1 MVEEYRVKVS
11 RAYAKLIILL
21 IPAVLLI
28 GYLGAGLAARH
39 AGLELPLWLRIC
51 WSVYILTI
59 LHVATMGL
67 FGTFWLKLPIDR
79 MSFGTGKRWLQINI
93 AAVPI
98 SFGIFFFNGG
108 ATFAKDERILFS
120 WRRSLVELS
129 GCAVLLALAA
139 AIMQGDAPLNIL
151 AFWQQLIEGALSPFS
166 HAQLLLMELRRY
178 LSGLDEL
185 SILAVVSFGL
195 AGINLLPLPPLNGG
209 NALMYF
215 VSSTLYPLTPRAQEW
230 LFRVGFLTFIA
241 GCGSWLMALLFLAY
255 NESTRG

>member
-1 MVEEYRVKVS
+1 MS
-11 RAYAKLIILL
+11 
-21 IPAVLLI
+21 
-28 GYLGAGLAARH
+28 GY
-39 AGLELPLWLRIC
+39 
-51 WSVYILTI
+51 
-59 LHVATMGL
+59 
-67 FGTFWLKLPIDR
+67 F
-79 MSFGTGKRWLQINI
+79 
-93 AAVPI
+93 
-98 SFGIFFFNGG
+98 
-108 ATFAKDERILFS
+108 FS

-230 LFRVGFLTFIA
+230 LLGRVPHFHRRVRLVAHGFALPRIQRDFHSRMNDVQILLWVHAKAHRDRIEPLWPAHA
-241 GCGSWLMALLFLAY
+241 G
-255 NESTRG
+255 TRPRTGR